1 MAASLPLNNFKTVTL
16 VVSDTEQT
24 IYTAPL
30 GITAIVLMAQA
41 ANVSSQTQLVD
52 FYHLREDVNLGTIS
66 TELVINY
73 PVPKSDT
80 LSLLTGKLVLES
92 GDSISIKSNNSSGV
106 KFICSILETS
116 VE

>member
-1 MAASLPLNNFKTVTL
+1 MASLPLNNFKTVPL
-16 VVSDTEQT
+16 VVDNTEQI

-41 ANVSSQTQLVD
+41 ANITSTTKLVS
-52 FYHLREDVNLGTIS
+52 FYHNREDTNLGTIS
-66 TELVINY
+66 TELVIDY

-80 LSLLTGKLVLES
+80 LSLLSGKLVLES
-92 GDSISIKSNNSSGV
+92 GDSISISSNSSSGI